1 MAICSKPSTMG
12 WSASLLGFIFLEP
25 MLSGA
30 PGLEHRL
37 VSVNISR

>member
-1 MAICSKPSTMG
+1 MQA
-12 WSASLLGFIFLEP
+12 SARPLGFIFLEP

-37 VSVNISR
+37 VSVIISR